1 MIVKTMT
8 MKMILG
14 VSGLLLLAV
23 GLQFPRGAQL
33 NQHEPVPGSQ
43 LVKCGIVVKL
53 GMRGAW
59 DDGMVESPSVWFD
72 STKKK
77 WGMTYAGYKQIDT
90 TRRGYKTVSNP
101 QVGLAWSDNLVDWK
115 KDTLSPV
122 FGPSK
127 IEGSPDAAGTTGP
140 HVWFEE
146 GTYYLFYIG
155 LTAKGYE
162 RGEKTL
168 DLATSKDLIHWKR
181 YGGNPVIRPE
191 GTGWRKDA
199 IWHPNIVKA
208 KGTYYLFFNASG
220 VAHGMNEE
228 FIGYA
233 TSTDLNHWI
242 VDDENSPLIVGSG
255 NVGTWDASGR
265 AGDPSLYKT
274 GNRWYMS
281 YYSWD
286 RKNSSDGIA
295 WTTEEEFPLKWRL
308 YEKNPVLMVGGLSS
322 YDALHAGKPF
332 IVQTERAHYHFY
344 TAVDTAET
352 RQIAL
357 AVSPGPC
364 R

>member
-1 MIVKTMT
+1 
-8 MKMILG
+8 MILG
-14 VSGLLLLAV
+14 VLGLLLLTL
-23 GLQFPRGAQL
+23 GLQFPQDAKM
-33 NQHEPVPGSQ
+33 NQDEPVPGSQ

-59 DDGMVESPSVWFD
+59 DDGMVESPSIWFD

-77 WGMTYAGYKQIDT
+77 WGMAYAGYKQIDT

-101 QVGLAWSDNLVDWK
+101 QVGLAWSDNLIDWK
-115 KDTLSPV
+115 KDTRSPV
-122 FGPSK
+122 FGASGV
-127 IEGSPDAAGTTGP
+127 EGMPDAAGTTGP
-140 HVWFEE
+140 HVWFEG

-168 DLATSKDLIHWKR
+168 NLATSTDLIHWKR
-181 YGGNPVIRPE
+181 YEEVIRPE
-191 GTGWRKDA
+191 GTGWRKEA

-208 KGTYYLFFNASG
+208 RGIYYLFFNASG

-233 TSTDLNHWI
+233 TSTDLYHWT

-255 NVGTWDASGR
+255 KVGTWDASGR
-265 AGDPSLYKT
+265 AGDPSLYKV

-308 YEKNPVLMVGGLSS
+308 YDKNPVLTVGGPTS

-332 IVQTERAHYHFY
+332 IVQTERRHYHFY